1 MEILSKYIIEIIFG
15 LISAGALAFCK
26 HLHSQNKKL
35 KKLQE
40 ADKTKE
46 QRQMILNE
54 IEPIIQELTII
65 HNEIDTN
72 KINTQAEIAQMKLDS
87 NHTHENMYNDLKE
100 IQKGNDRNFA
110 IILNSYKFRL
120 IQLCKTHI
128 QDGYISNNDFEQIT
142 EMYKLYTGL
151 GGNGQ
156 AQEYYDKVMML
167 EIRD

>member
-1 MEILSKYIIEIIFG
+1 MEILSNYIIEIIFG

-26 HLHSQNKKL
+26 HLHSQNKEL

-72 KINTQAEIAQMKLDS
+72 KINTQAELAQMKLD
-87 NHTHENMYNDLKE
+87 
-100 IQKGNDRNFA
+100 A
-110 IILNSYKFRL
+110 
-120 IQLCKTHI
+120 
-128 QDGYISNNDFEQIT
+128 
-142 EMYKLYTGL
+142 
-151 GGNGQ
+151 
-156 AQEYYDKVMML
+156 YD
-167 EIRD
+167 